1 MGQGRDG
8 NVKICGYRAESVS
21 RSGRGDYFTFRNGF
35 GWCGSSSAETHHKT
49 LAAAGVELHAETR
62 GFSAESA
69 VIRFE
74 FLLRLLRLLR
84 LHPILPEL
92 VQPLVECFQ
101 TMRKCIINRTPCQV
115 VAERCETVGPYR
127 VEPRWVC
134 IFINM
139 NLTISS
145 CYQRIVA
152 CPKNGKTF
160 FWKTRLPVWGTVASS
175 NRAFS
180 C

>member
-84 LHPILPEL
+84 LS
-92 VQPLVECFQ
+92 CFSWLS
-101 TMRKCIINRTPCQV
+101 CEAFGWSLRT
-115 VAERCETVGPYR
+115 RRTR
-127 VEPRWVC
+127 V
-134 IFINM
+134 
-139 NLTISS
+139 
-145 CYQRIVA
+145 
-152 CPKNGKTF
+152 
-160 FWKTRLPVWGTVASS
+160 
-175 NRAFS
+175 
-180 C
+180 